1 MELKLLPLSEDDKL
15 IRECM
20 EQASAFYGCLGKMGV
35 TEILCDRKKAQEL
48 GADCQIT
55 GIFTGGELTAF
66 ACAFEYTGLKRNGRK
81 WLNPGDKEWRQ
92 IETLGTNVVVIPL
105 LVGKEKVG
113 RLIELL
119 REQYRDSHLLFR
131 ISGEQS
137 EKFQEDLAVVSEKN
151 LKSHRYDAAG
161 ENVWLFHFAPQIR
174 MEDTYFEEEILLILP
189 GQEVLLE
196 MGIEEAEVTMVKLTG
211 YEIVRSEKGSA
222 FFRKPGAACEG
233 VLLQCDYEQLLRYQ
247 RFINL
252 TNYEEHFEQTD
263 RGKALIYSEKYQS
276 DSSLLWNDL
285 LREMVKTKSSME
297 IRGKDDIA
305 QIHNMYTPKPGGT
318 PYTQVNNAA
327 GELTK
332 LLNAGSVDEGWL
344 VVLTDGD
351 FDNDIP
357 ASGLKADLEGK
368 AAANENLYVQYLAIG
383 TDVKNIPEGNADKGL
398 YAQKAGNTSEVV
410 NELAEISNRIFKRN
424 EYAGYS
430 SEDSGLEFD
439 IPLRKLIVF
448 AQGKDVKI
456 GSLKNEEGGEVK
468 LQSDTAVSY
477 SSTDGAGLTTFV
489 KSTPVKDTSLKGQVA
504 VFADE
509 SPIVAG
515 NYTLDVSGA
524 DSIQIYYEPDV
535 KFEAGLYK
543 GDTKMEEGTIEGGA
557 YTVKVG
563 FVDQLSGKY
572 IKSSKLLG
580 EPKYT
585 VSINGETQ
593 ELTGK
598 DGASQSIDVEVDG
611 ESLELTADVNYLKD
625 YTDSASYTFKV
636 CTLDINVDAFK
647 SANLKTLEDG
657 ANQITV
663 EATRNDQPLTKE
675 QWDAATLDVVSVN
688 KDGEEF
694 GIQWDVQKG
703 SEVSTWIVTPK
714 YKKGGMFATET
725 GQADVTINVSAEID
739 GDGYGKAETVSVNI
753 KDDKNIVDYL
763 KRYWKHIVISL
774 LLLILI
780 LGYVPPFKK
789 RFARSIKKRP
799 SIECSAEKIG
809 LRDNVMKGNFE
820 KDLASRLL
828 PYVPETGRLTFSPTP
843 VKKTAKVRASGGGS
857 MLILNTSAFAG
868 KEEITFNGMSIQEN
882 EKGHHRISAS
892 TIIVVS
898 TPEFTYTCIPNV
910 QRTANG
916 EIKRGKRK

>member
-1 MELKLLPLSEDDKL
+1 MKKTIQRVLAAVILFAMILS
-15 IRECM
+15 
-20 EQASAFYGCLGKMGV
+20 
-35 TEILCDRKKAQEL
+35 
-48 GADCQIT
+48 
-55 GIFTGGELTAF
+55 GGFSE
-66 ACAFEYTGLKRNGRK
+66 
-81 WLNPGDKEWRQ
+81 
-92 IETLGTNVVVIPL
+92 
-105 LVGKEKVG
+105 VGKVHAEKQQGTTKRAIYVVF
-113 RLIELL
+113 
-119 REQYRDSHLLFR
+119 DN
-131 ISGEQS
+131 SGSMYGDGNKAWSQATYAMEV
-137 EKFQEDLAVVSEKN
+137 F
-151 LKSHRYDAAG
+151 AAMM
-161 ENVWLFHFAPQIR
+161 N
-174 MEDTYFEEEILLILP
+174 
-189 GQEVLLE
+189 
-196 MGIEEAEVTMVKLTG
+196 
-211 YEIVRSEKGSA
+211 YESGDVMKVFPMHDITTDGNTGSA
-222 FFRKPGAACEG
+222 
-233 VLLQCDYEQLLRYQ
+233 
-247 RFINL
+247 
-252 TNYEEHFEQTD
+252 
-263 RGKALIYSEKYQS
+263 
-276 DSSLLWNDL
+276 
-285 LREMVKTKSSME
+285 TKSSME

-351 FDNDIP
+351 FDN
-357 ASGLKADLEGK
+357 
-368 AAANENLYVQYLAIG
+368 
-383 TDVKNIPEGNADKGL
+383 
-398 YAQKAGNTSEVV
+398 
-410 NELAEISNRIFKRN
+410 
-424 EYAGYS
+424 
-430 SEDSGLEFD
+430 D